1 MFSYFI
7 GTVVKK
13 TSSAIIMEVGGIGYE
28 IAVSATALARLRLN
42 AVEKLYVHLN
52 VREDGVYLFGFYSE
66 EEKSMFLKLTSISGI
81 GPKAAMSVL
90 SGMELG
96 ALAASIVTGD
106 FKTLSKLKGI
116 GKKTAERI
124 ILELKEKVS
133 ADDVAAGF
141 DTVLLPISESK
152 DVMDAVQ
159 GLRAIGFTEDAA
171 IRAVKEVEKEASS
184 FDELINLA
192 LKRMG

>member
-28 IAVSATALARLRLN
+28 IAVSATALARLRMN

-52 VREDGVYLFGFYSE
+52 VREDGIYLFGFYSE

-133 ADDVAAGF
+133 ADDVATGF
-141 DTVLLPISESK
+141 DTVMLPISESK

-159 GLRAIGFTEDAA
+159 GLRAIGFSEDAA

>member
-28 IAVSATALARLRLN
+28 IAVSATALARLRTN

-52 VREDGVYLFGFYSE
+52 VREDGIYLFGFYSE

-141 DTVLLPISESK
+141 DTVMLPISESK

-159 GLRAIGFTEDAA
+159 GLRAIGFSEEAA

>member
-159 GLRAIGFTEDAA
+159 GLRAIGFSEDAA

>member
-28 IAVSATALARLRLN
+28 IAVSATALARLRMN

-52 VREDGVYLFGFYSE
+52 VREDGIYLFGFYSE

-133 ADDVAAGF
+133 ADDVATGF
-141 DTVLLPISESK
+141 DTVMLPISESK

-159 GLRAIGFTEDAA
+159 GLHAIGFSEDAA

>member
-7 GTVVKK
+7 GKVVKK

-28 IAVSATALARLRLN
+28 IAVSATALARLRTN
-42 AVEKLYVHLN
+42 AAEKLYVHLN
-52 VREDGVYLFGFYSE
+52 VREDGIYLFGFYSE

-141 DTVLLPISESK
+141 DTVMLPISESK

-159 GLRAIGFTEDAA
+159 GLRAIGFSEDAA

>member
-28 IAVSATALARLRLN
+28 IAVSATALARLRTN

-52 VREDGVYLFGFYSE
+52 VREDGIYLFGFYSE

-141 DTVLLPISESK
+141 DTVMLPISESK

-159 GLRAIGFTEDAA
+159 GLRAIGFSEDAA

>member
-28 IAVSATALARLRLN
+28 IAVSATALARLRTN

-52 VREDGVYLFGFYSE
+52 VREDGIYLFGFYSE

-141 DTVLLPISESK
+141 DTVMLPISESK

-159 GLRAIGFTEDAA
+159 GLRAIGFSEEAA

-192 LKRMG
+192 LKRIG